1 MKKAQHR
8 KKNEPRWKRRIE
20 GDIKRLR
27 QDINILNRVVKR
39 ELGLKKKR
47 KLSELNERY
56 RVKRKRL
63 KTVTEGLKQ
72 RMLAKSAKVRRYQ
85 QRIEQFRQNRI
96 FDFDQKKVERV
107 VINVEKAKKQRKMVP
122 NWKSPGK
129 DDLEGYQIKTFS
141 NLHEQIAVQT
151 KKILMEDDSL
161 PAWMAHGRTVLF

>member
-1 MKKAQHR
+1 MKKADHG

-27 QDINILNRVVKR
+27 QEINILNRVVKR

-107 VINVEKAKKQRKMVP
+107 VISVEKVTKQCKKVP

-129 DDLEGYQIKTFS
+129 DDLQGYQIKNFS

>member
-1 MKKAQHR
+1 MKKAEHG

-27 QDINILNRVVKR
+27 QEINILNRVVKR

-63 KTVTEGLKQ
+63 QTVTEGLKQ

-122 NWKSPGK
+122 NWKFPGK